1 MTRVR
6 ALARALRAKKGAKIG
21 QYSIDKTQKRG
32 IINTLIINWLI
43 IFTEDDFVQE
53 NTLIQ
58 QEEQDRARA
67 VIKQFVRAD
76 RLHRQAV
83 EATIT
88 SQTGLHRSQHMLLM
102 RLSRGCIPSQKQLA
116 KELSVS
122 PAAIAVSLKK
132 LETDGYITK
141 DADADDCRCNRIAL
155 TEKGQCAINQTKKLF
170 ASIDNAMVQGF
181 DDAELDA
188 LMSALSRIE
197 QNLHNM
203 LEQTQTTHGKED
215 TL

>member
-1 MTRVR
+1 M
-6 ALARALRAKKGAKIG
+6 
-21 QYSIDKTQKRG
+21 
-32 IINTLIINWLI
+32 
-43 IFTEDDFVQE
+43 QE
-53 NTLIQ
+53 NTHLLPD
-58 QEEQDRARA
+58 EQARARA

-76 RLHRQAV
+76 RLHRQVV
-83 EATIT
+83 ETTIT
-88 SQTGLHRSQHMLLM
+88 SQTGIHRSQHMLLM
-102 RLSRGCIPSQKQLA
+102 RLSRGCIPSQTQLA
-116 KELSVS
+116 KEMNVS

-155 TEKGQCAINQTKKLF
+155 TEKGQCAINQTNKLF
-170 ASIDNAMVQGF
+170 ACIDNAMVQGF

-188 LMSALSRIE
+188 LMNALSRIE
-197 QNLHNM
+197 QNLHSM

>member
-1 MTRVR
+1 M
-6 ALARALRAKKGAKIG
+6 
-21 QYSIDKTQKRG
+21 
-32 IINTLIINWLI
+32 
-43 IFTEDDFVQE
+43 QE
-53 NTLIQ
+53 NTPIQ
-58 QEEQDRARA
+58 QTEQDRARA

-83 EATIT
+83 EATVT
-88 SQTGLHRSQHMLLM
+88 AQTGLHRSQHMLLM
-102 RLSRGCIPSQKQLA
+102 RLSRGEIPSQAQLA

-141 DADADDCRCNRIAL
+141 DADAEDCRCNRIAL
-155 TEKGQCAINQTKKLF
+155 TEKGQSAINQTWKLF
-170 ASIDNAMVQGF
+170 ACIDNAMVQGF

-197 QNLHNM
+197 QNLHSM

>member
-1 MTRVR
+1 M
-6 ALARALRAKKGAKIG
+6 
-21 QYSIDKTQKRG
+21 
-32 IINTLIINWLI
+32 
-43 IFTEDDFVQE
+43 QE
-53 NTLIQ
+53 NTPIQ
-58 QEEQDRARA
+58 QAEQDRARA

-83 EATIT
+83 EATVT
-88 SQTGLHRSQHMLLM
+88 AQTGLHRSQHVLLM
-102 RLSRGCIPSQKQLA
+102 RLSRGEIPSQAQLA

-141 DADADDCRCNRIAL
+141 DADTDDCRCNRIAL
-155 TEKGQCAINQTKKLF
+155 TEKGQSAINQTWKLF
-170 ASIDNAMVQGF
+170 ACIDNAMVQGF

-188 LMSALSRIE
+188 LMNALSRIE
-197 QNLHNM
+197 QNLHSM